1 MSYRKFTL
9 LTLLVIFLNACGFK
23 PLYNYESLDGFIV
36 NTPENKTE
44 NSMIIYEGLR
54 RSLNVS
60 TTKKNYIIDFYVNE
74 QSEDI
79 DIREDEK
86 VLRKNLAISVVF
98 TIKEKNSEKEIFS
111 GESLISS
118 AYNRVAEPYS
128 NYISEQDTRRRILAS
143 VVVDVK
149 RQLALFKSNR
159 IN

>member
-1 MSYRKFTL
+1 MSYKKFISL
-9 LTLLVIFLNACGFK
+9 ALLVILLNACGFK
-23 PLYNYESLDGFIV
+23 PLYNYDSLDGFIV
-36 NTPENKTE
+36 NTPQDKTE

-54 RSLNVS
+54 ESLNES
-60 TTKKNYIIDFYVNE
+60 TTKINYIIDFYVNE

-86 VLRKNLAISVVF
+86 VLRKNLAVSVVF
-98 TIKEKNSEKEIFS
+98 TIKEKNGGKEIFS

-128 NYISEQDTRRRILAS
+128 NYISEHDTRRRILGS
-143 VVVDVK
+143 VISDIK
-149 RQLALFKSNR
+149 RQLALFKSNK

>member
-128 NYISEQDTRRRILAS
+128 NYISEQDTRSRILES
-143 VVVDVK
+143 IVGDIK

>member
-36 NTPENKTE
+36 NTPQNKTE
-44 NSMIIYEGLR
+44 NSMIIYEGLS

-60 TTKKNYIIDFYVNE
+60 TTKKNYIIDFYVSE

-128 NYISEQDTRRRILAS
+128 NYISEQDTRSRILES
-143 VVVDVK
+143 VVGDIK

>member
-36 NTPENKTE
+36 NTPQNKTE

-60 TTKKNYIIDFYVNE
+60 TTKKNYIIDFYVSE

-128 NYISEQDTRRRILAS
+128 NYISEQDTRSRILAS
-143 VVVDVK
+143 VVGDIK

>member
-128 NYISEQDTRRRILAS
+128 NYISEQDTRSRILES
-143 VVVDVK
+143 VVGDIK

>member
-128 NYISEQDTRRRILAS
+128 NYISEQDTRSRILAS
-143 VVVDVK
+143 VVGDIK